1 MINNKIRCGYVGIIG
16 RPNVGKST
24 LLNTLIG
31 EKISIVTNKAHT
43 TRDNILGV
51 LNTSNNQI
59 IFVDTP
65 GLQLKRKALLNQLM
79 AKSINQAIIDSD
91 LIIFM
96 IEASRITKQ
105 DYMLRDSLVKLSKK
119 TILAINKID
128 NIKDKSD
135 LLPFL
140 SKVQKEFDFLSY
152 IPISSKKN
160 INLDRLINQV
170 INHLPVAPIIFR
182 DNFITDKDKK
192 YRVEEIIRE
201 KLMNSLH
208 EEIPYGLKVKV
219 EHMGEEDSKMHIH
232 AIILINKESHKSIVI
247 GKRGKVLKNVGTLAR
262 KEINLLF
269 GIRSHIE
276 LWVKTTENWSDSTS
290 SQFNLDIIHE

>member
-170 INHLPVAPIIFR
+170 INHLPEAPIIFR

>member
-43 TRDNILGV
+43 TRDNIFGV

-208 EEIPYGLKVKV
+208 EEIPYGLKVKI